1 VPEGNVTT
9 EATQEAQFEYD
20 RSVVG
25 VQVELGEFTISSEQ
39 VQQYC
44 QTMGEQNPRYTS
56 GEFAPPGMLSS
67 VTFGGGRALD
77 PKVQF
82 GNTTFMAGSRMEFN
96 QPVQAGKPV
105 RAQTSVKE
113 VYGKTGRTGTM
124 VFVVRRTEF
133 LDAAS
138 GALLGAMEQST
149 VHRETEAARD

>member
-1 VPEGNVTT
+1 MTT

-25 VQVELGEFTISSEQ
+25 VQVQLGEFTISPEQ
-39 VQQYC
+39 VKKYC
-44 QTMGEQNPRYTS
+44 ETIGESNPKFAAGTI
-56 GEFAPPGMLSS
+56 APPGMLGS
-67 VTFGGGRALD
+67 VSFGGGGALD
-77 PKVQF
+77 PKVKF

-96 QPVQAGKPV
+96 QPLLVGRPIK
-105 RAQTSVKE
+105 AQTSVKE

-138 GALLGAMEQST
+138 GALLGAMEGST
-149 VHRETEAARD
+149 VHRETEARSE

>member
-1 VPEGNVTT
+1 MTS

-25 VQVELGEFTISSEQ
+25 VQVQLGEFTISAEQ
-39 VQQYC
+39 VKKYC
-44 QTMGEQNPRYTS
+44 ETMGEANPKFTG

-67 VTFGGGRALD
+67 VSFGGGAALD
-77 PKVQF
+77 PKVKF
-82 GNTTFMAGSRMEFN
+82 GNTTFMAGTRMEISKELR
-96 QPVQAGKPV
+96 AGKPIK
-105 RAQTSVKE
+105 AQTSVKE

-138 GALLGAMEQST
+138 GDLLGAMEQST
-149 VHRETEAARD
+149 VHRETEATRD

>member
-1 VPEGNVTT
+1 MTT

-25 VQVELGEFTISSEQ
+25 VQVQLGEFTISSEQ
-39 VQQYC
+39 VKKYC
-44 QTMGEQNPRYTS
+44 ETIGESNPKFAAGAY
-56 GEFAPPGMLSS
+56 APPGMLSS
-67 VTFGGGRALD
+67 VSFGGGSALD

-82 GNTTFMAGSRMEFN
+82 GNTTFMAGSRMEFA
-96 QPVQAGKPV
+96 QQLEVGKPIK
-105 RAQTSVKE
+105 AQTSVKE

-149 VHRETEAARD
+149 VHRETEARSE

>member
-1 VPEGNVTT
+1 MTT

-25 VQVELGEFTISSEQ
+25 VQVQLGEFTISPEQ
-39 VQQYC
+39 VKKYID
-44 QTMGEQNPRYTS
+44 TMGESNPKYAD
-56 GEFAPPGMLSS
+56 GQIAPPGMLSS
-67 VTFGGGRALD
+67 VSFGGQGALD

-96 QPVQAGKPV
+96 RELRAGQPIKAQA
-105 RAQTSVKE
+105 SVKE

-133 LDAAS
+133 LDGAS
-138 GALLGAMEQST
+138 GDLLGAMEQST
-149 VHRETEAARD
+149 VHRETEAAQ